1 MTMRQH
7 HPARLEKRRR
17 GFTLVE
23 LLVVV
28 GLMAVVMAVTIA
40 GLQMSSGGAKM
51 RTALFQLKATISL
64 ARQHAITRREP
75 IYVVFPEPGSLS
87 ANWNND
93 SVLRNQLSY
102 QAYGVWSPSEGYLS
116 EWTAL
121 PPGVIFH
128 WTMTPSESFVVNVFR
143 AGTASDVN
151 RFEIPAST
159 AGRANRPYGA
169 SASTAVPCVSFLP
182 NGRLNQTGSSSI
194 EVFVR
199 EGTLSPTD
207 PNVAITQQFRRVE
220 SVIIRPLTGQMKF
233 KEY

>member
-7 HPARLEKRRR
+7 HPARLQKRCR

-51 RTALFQLKATISL
+51 RTALFQLKSTLSL
-64 ARQHAITRREP
+64 ARQQAITRREP
-75 IYVVFPEPGSLS
+75 IYVVFPEPSS
-87 ANWNND
+87 TFQDAAQR
-93 SVLRNQLSY
+93 SRLSY
-102 QAYGVWSPSEGYLS
+102 QAYGVWSPSEGYIN
-116 EWTAL
+116 EWAAL

-128 WTMTPSESFVVNVFR
+128 WTISASEVNTANVF
-143 AGTASDVN
+143 ANSTAT
-151 RFEIPAST
+151 RFNIPATT

-169 SASTAVPCVSFLP
+169 TVPCVSFLP
-182 NGRLNQTGSSSI
+182 NGRLNQTGGTAV
-194 EVFVR
+194 EVFLR
-199 EGTLSPTD
+199 EGTLNPTD
-207 PNVAITQQFRRVE
+207 PTVAITQQFRRVE

-233 KEY
+233 REH